1 MTFLLGVCMQGKL
14 LLKRHLTFTTMDVS
28 IHIYIPFVYILQVI
42 NEQTFTL
49 HRVRNNSIIFACAPK
64 QEDIIFFV
72 HIISI

>member
-1 MTFLLGVCMQGKL
+1 
-14 LLKRHLTFTTMDVS
+14 MDVS